1 MHMTSTDLS
10 RSLFLR
16 KHDFSFING
25 ATGVFDWTP
34 ITEYYNIAPTSQ
46 NADAHAISCIYHP
59 YTHNIPGGTAPTADP
74 ARARPR
80 PALTCCLPLCA
91 FRQARIVTASIER
104 APELSRGYCA
114 RAPLA

>member
-1 MHMTSTDLS
+1 MATTSA
-10 RSLFLR
+10 LR

-59 YTHNIPGGTAPTADP
+59 STHNIPGWDGADRRS

-80 PALTCCLPLCA
+80 PCAHLLP
-91 FRQARIVTASIER
+91 ASVR
-104 APELSRGYCA
+104 FPPSTHRDSQH
-114 RAPLA
+114 

>member
-1 MHMTSTDLS
+1 MATTSA
-10 RSLFLR
+10 LR

-59 YTHNIPGGTAPTADP
+59 
-74 ARARPR
+74 
-80 PALTCCLPLCA
+80 
-91 FRQARIVTASIER
+91 
-104 APELSRGYCA
+104 
-114 RAPLA
+114 